1 MNFEIS
7 GELLEE
13 VKSQLQ
19 ITFTERDPMI
29 KNSIKSGMAFVVD
42 KVGPVDFEGESLASI
57 KAKDLL
63 LNYCRYD
70 WDGFRQG
77 FEVDYLRD
85 ILSLQI
91 TNGIER
97 RIFDAKKAK

>member
-1 MNFEIS
+1 MKFEVS
-7 GELLEE
+7 DELLRE

-29 KNSIKSGMAFVVD
+29 KNSIKSGMAFIIE
-42 KVGPVDFEGESLASI
+42 KVGPVNFEERSVAGI
-57 KAKDLL
+57 RAKDLL

-70 WDGFRQG
+70 WDGYRQT
-77 FEVDYLRD
+77 FEADYLRD

-91 TNGIER
+91 TNVVGR
-97 RIFDAKKAK
+97 VSNGSNSTK